1 MTRTKEEIEAET
13 KRLKAEYGSLFD
25 SVAGILFGHDPVGIN
40 FEDNTDEYYPEAR
53 TILPRLQSCQSV
65 EDVMTVVHQEFC
77 RWFDSDTAGARE
89 DYRQIAEGIWSAWQT
104 RGGESG
110 NPHAI

>member
-1 MTRTKEEIEAET
+1 MTRTREEIEAET

-25 SVAGILFGHDPVGIN
+25 SVAEILFRHDPVGIN

-53 TILPRLQSCQSV
+53 TILPRLRSCRSV
-65 EDVMTVVHQEFC
+65 GDVMTVAHEEFQ

-89 DYRQIAEGIWSAWQT
+89 DYRQIAEEVWSAWQNS
-104 RGGESG
+104 RGKSGEPS
-110 NPHAI
+110 AS